1 MSLPRIS
8 KISLSLSNERNKKS
22 KKNIINQKV
31 SSAINRNINK
41 TIKSRNHEINTNNH
55 YLQTTNN
62 NFNKNP
68 FSLSQKQKE
77 FKTISQVTQTQFED
91 FPEAKITIPKFSYS
105 NSFHNGKKFIPKF
118 LNKKNGNFLSNEF
131 LKNHLFNYPSFHVNN
146 NIITFKNKNLKHI
159 VTDDVSLLGIL
170 QNQTNSNFNNKYNL
184 KYWTNNKKK
193 KEQNKQCY
201 NLIKKGINLNDI
213 DNLLNSQREII
224 SYKIQTPKTKNIQ
237 NNSRI
242 TKIHER
248 KNYNLTINTLEN
260 IRPLTTFN
268 KRIISENFY

>member
-1 MSLPRIS
+1 MSFPRIS
-8 KISLSLSNERNKKS
+8 RISLSLSNERNIS
-22 KKNIINQKV
+22 PSTIITNQKV

-41 TIKSRNHEINTNNH
+41 TIKSRNHEINQNNF
-55 YLQTTNN
+55 LKTTTN

-68 FSLSQKQKE
+68 LSSSQKNKK

-105 NSFHNGKKFIPKF
+105 NSFHNGKKFFPKF

-131 LKNHLFNYPSFHVNN
+131 LKNHLFNYPTFHINN
-146 NIITFKNKNLKHI
+146 NIITFKNKNGKHI

-193 KEQNKQCY
+193 KEQIKHCF

-213 DNLLNSQREII
+213 DNILNSQREII
-224 SYKIQTPKTKNIQ
+224 TYKIQTPEIKNIK
-237 NNSRI
+237 NNSQI
-242 TKIHER
+242 KTIHER
-248 KNYNLTINTLEN
+248 KKYNLTINTLEN
-260 IRPLTTFN
+260 TRPLTTFN
-268 KRIISENFY
+268 RRIISNNFY

>member
-8 KISLSLSNERNKKS
+8 RISLSLSNERNISPTK
-22 KKNIINQKV
+22 IITNQKV

-41 TIKSRNHEINTNNH
+41 TIKSRNHEINENTNFFK
-55 YLQTTNN
+55 TTN

-68 FSLSQKQKE
+68 LSSSQKKKK

-91 FPEAKITIPKFSYS
+91 FPEAKITFPKFSYS
-105 NSFHNGKKFIPKF
+105 NYQNRKKFFPKF

-131 LKNHLFNYPSFHVNN
+131 LKNHLFNYPNFHINN
-146 NIITFKNKNLKHI
+146 NIITFKNKNGKHI

-193 KEQNKQCY
+193 KEQIKRCF

-213 DNLLNSQREII
+213 DNILNSQKEII
-224 SYKIQTPKTKNIQ
+224 SYKIQTPKIETIN
-237 NNSRI
+237 NNSQI
-242 TKIHER
+242 KKINER
-248 KNYNLTINTLEN
+248 KKYNLTINTLEN

-268 KRIISENFY
+268 KRIISDF

>member
-193 KEQNKQCY
+193 KEQIKHCF

-213 DNLLNSQREII
+213 DNN
-224 SYKIQTPKTKNIQ
+224 
-237 NNSRI
+237 
-242 TKIHER
+242 
-248 KNYNLTINTLEN
+248 
-260 IRPLTTFN
+260 
-268 KRIISENFY
+268 

>member
-1 MSLPRIS
+1 MSFPRIS
-8 KISLSLSNERNKKS
+8 RISLSLSNERNIS
-22 KKNIINQKV
+22 PSTIITNQKV

-41 TIKSRNHEINTNNH
+41 TIKSRNHEINQNNF
-55 YLQTTNN
+55 LKTTTN

-68 FSLSQKQKE
+68 LSSSPKNKK

-91 FPEAKITIPKFSYS
+91 FPETKITFPKFSYS
-105 NSFHNGKKFIPKF
+105 NYQNRKKFFPKF

-131 LKNHLFNYPSFHVNN
+131 LKNHLFNYPNFHINN
-146 NIITFKNKNLKHI
+146 NIITFKNKNGKHI

-193 KEQNKQCY
+193 KEQIKHCF

-213 DNLLNSQREII
+213 DNILNSQKEII
-224 SYKIQTPKTKNIQ
+224 SYKIQTPKIETIN
-237 NNSRI
+237 NNSQI
-242 TKIHER
+242 KKINER
-248 KNYNLTINTLEN
+248 KKYNLTINTLEN
-260 IRPLTTFN
+260 TRPLTTFN
-268 KRIISENFY
+268 RRIISNNFY

>member
-55 YLQTTNN
+55 YLQTTKN

-193 KEQNKQCY
+193 KEQIKRCF

-213 DNLLNSQREII
+213 DNILNSQKEII
-224 SYKIQTPKTKNIQ
+224 SYKIQTPKIETIN
-237 NNSRI
+237 NNSQI
-242 TKIHER
+242 KKINER
-248 KNYNLTINTLEN
+248 KKYNLTINTLEN

-268 KRIISENFY
+268 KRIISDF